1 MRRSTLGWAALA
13 VAGLLIA
20 AGAAYAASR
29 IATQPI
35 GLSSEP
41 ISAGRQLAPR
51 ADAAPRPA
59 RKRTPPAKRKRRP
72 RRTPAATATRVPT
85 AAPTTVPTAAP
96 TAAPTVDDHGGSRGS
111 SGKGNGGGG
120 DD

>member
-51 ADAAPRPA
+51 ADATPRPA
-59 RKRTPPAKRKRRP
+59 RKRTPPTKHKRRP
-72 RRTPAATATRVPT
+72 RKTPTARPTATPT
-85 AAPTTVPTAAP
+85 AAPTIAP
-96 TAAPTVDDHGGSRGS
+96 TAAPTVDDHGGGRGS
-111 SGKGNGGGG
+111 SGKGKGGGS